1 MICFPVNQSEDEVFD
16 TLKQFA
22 EEAKAACPNL
32 FLVGTKTDLRG
43 GREENTVSL
52 KRGIKVARGLNAIA
66 YLECSTQE
74 NNNSVGRVFKD
85 VAKHVSKNNK
95 VKRYFTS
102 PRKIDQLCYI

>member
-1 MICFPVNQSEDEVFD
+1 MFD

-43 GREENTVSL
+43 GSEETTVSL
-52 KRGIKVARGLNAIA
+52 KRGIKLARRVNARA
-66 YLECSTQE
+66 YLECSTEE

-85 VAKHVSKNNK
+85 VAKRVSKTSK
-95 VKRYFTS
+95 GRRY
-102 PRKIDQLCYI
+102 L